1 MKEFNMFHE
10 KVAAD
15 EGLQGIFE
23 TDAELSGEI
32 ACDLKTEIDALKDK
46 LDALK
51 LAYRVYHGFEKAG
64 LQSKEEIAE
73 AMYAEA
79 MKETKKKKSEYV
91 APMLAEAAKL
101 GYTPALLEYARALV
115 YADYGLERDVERG
128 LKLLR
133 EEAENGSSDACYLF
147 VTIHKD
153 YPQYVGPDIAYE
165 MCARAAA
172 SGHPKAIKRLKKPFE
187 MSQETQSLIARAQK
201 GEKGVNFALSLRG
214 DLTIDD
220 REKYFRLALEE
231 GDQAAEYEMGKIMR
245 DSGNIEEAM
254 RYLQRAVDHG
264 NALACFTLARVILN
278 GKPHFYH
285 GDGTPDRNDADYQ
298 KEFELMSRAA
308 ELGDYRGLCI
318 MGRAY
323 VRGYMVDKDYD
334 KAREY
339 LQKAFDMGERLS
351 APRLIAET
359 YRYTDA
365 PGTAEKAVEYYKMSA
380 DAGNRSAMLGLMDIY
395 EDGLREVA
403 KDSSKAAYYR
413 YLAEDHF

>member
-64 LQSKEEIAE
+64 LQTKEEIAE

-91 APMLAEAAKL
+91 APMLSEAAKL

-133 EEAENGSSDACYLF
+133 EEAENGSADACWLF
-147 VTIHKD
+147 VSIHKD

-165 MCARAAA
+165 MCSRAAA

-231 GDQAAEYEMGKIMR
+231 GDKAAEYEMGKIMR
-245 DSGNIEEAM
+245 DSGNVDEAK

-285 GDGTPDRNDADYQ
+285 GGGMPDRNDPDYQ

>member
-64 LQSKEEIAE
+64 LQTKEEIAE

-79 MKETKKKKSEYV
+79 MKEAKKKKSEYV
-91 APMLAEAAKL
+91 APMLSEAAKL

-115 YADYGLERDVERG
+115 YADYGLERDVEGG
-128 LKLLR
+128 LRMLR
-133 EEAENGSSDACYLF
+133 EEAENGSADACWLF
-147 VTIHKD
+147 VSIHKD

-165 MCARAAA
+165 MCSRAAA

-245 DSGNIEEAM
+245 DSGNVDEAK

-285 GDGTPDRNDADYQ
+285 GGGMPDRNDPDYQ